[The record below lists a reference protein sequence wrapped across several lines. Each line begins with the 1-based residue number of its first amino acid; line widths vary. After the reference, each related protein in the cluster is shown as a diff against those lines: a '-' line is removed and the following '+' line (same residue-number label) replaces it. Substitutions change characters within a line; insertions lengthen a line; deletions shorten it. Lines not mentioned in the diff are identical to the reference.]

1 MNEKFFSMPEEKQQ
15 RIINAGFRVF
25 AQNSYRKSPVSEIA
39 DAAGISKSLLFYYFR
54 NKRDL
59 YVFLWERCAQITIE
73 SLTKY
78 GCYEGNDLF
87 DMMYQGMKA
96 KLEIMRNYPDI
107 GAFAIKAFYEKNEE
121 ISGLIQASYEKMKAF
136 KAENTLKSL
145 DPGQFREGIDL
156 KMMYKEMYLASEG
169 YLWEMV
175 QKEDVDVDRMEADF
189 TRMIEFWRKIYTKE
203 GETE

>member
-1 MNEKFFSMPEEKQQ
+1 
-15 RIINAGFRVF
+15 
-25 AQNSYRKSPVSEIA
+25 
-39 DAAGISKSLLFYYFR
+39 
-54 NKRDL
+54 
-59 YVFLWERCAQITIE
+59 
-73 SLTKY
+73 
-78 GCYEGNDLF
+78 
-87 DMMYQGMKA
+87 MMYQGMKA

-107 GAFAIKAFYEKNEE
+107 GAFAIKAFYEKDEE